1 MPDTATTRPRP
12 TALQIGGRIIGLV
25 LFAIPFIIEIPGLD
39 EPGERMLS
47 IFLLAIA
54 FWVTQAIPL
63 FATATLVILLQVL
76 LISSSA
82 ILPVTDEAAPAAE
95 YFAALANPVI
105 ILFLGGFLIA
115 DGAAKYGLDKNL
127 AAVFVKPFAGSA
139 RKLILGM
146 MLITTLLGAFM
157 SNTAT
162 TAAMF
167 AIVIPMLGIMPNA
180 KSKTA
185 LALSI
190 PLAANIG
197 GVITPVSTPPNAIAV
212 GILAANGFRVS
223 FVDWMMFSVPFM
235 LVLMAVVY
243 LLLIRMVPKG
253 EPVEFDAQ
261 ADFDRSPNA
270 IIFYVVAGATI
281 LMWMTEPVHGVA
293 ANVVGFIPVVLLIA
307 LEVMDGDD
315 IGALDWPVL
324 WLVAGGIALGDGIG
338 RTGLDRWLIGW
349 FDWST
354 MPRVAA
360 IAGLVFMAI
369 LLGNFISNS
378 AAANLLIPLAVGF
391 AATIGTSVYMLV
403 AILALASSLG
413 MTLPISTP
421 PNAIAFS
428 TGVVPLKQMAL
439 IGVVVGVVGGVLLA
453 FVMPWYWTLL
463 GRV

>member
-1 MPDTATTRPRP
+1 MPDTATKRPRP
-12 TALQIGGRIIGLV
+12 SALQVTGRVVGIV
-25 LFAIPFIIEIPGLD
+25 LFAIPFVMDVPGLD

-47 IFLLAIA
+47 IFLLAIV

-82 ILPVTDEAAPAAE
+82 ILPVTEDAAPAAD

-180 KSKTA
+180 RSKTA

-212 GILAANGFRVS
+212 GILAANGIRVS

-235 LVLMAVVY
+235 LVLLAGAYV
-243 LLLIRMVPKG
+243 LLIRMVPKG
-253 EPVEFDAQ
+253 EPVVFDAH
-261 ADFDRSPNA
+261 ADFDRSANA
-270 IIFYVVAGATI
+270 KIFYAVAGLTI
-281 LMWMTEPVHGVA
+281 LMWMTEPLHGVP
-293 ANVVGFIPVVLLIA
+293 ANVVGFIPVVLLIT
-307 LEVMDGDD
+307 LEVMDGED

-338 RTGLDRWLIGW
+338 RSGLDQWLLGW

-354 MPRVAA
+354 MPTIWA
-360 IAGLVFMAI
+360 IAGLVFLAI

-378 AAANLLIPLAVGF
+378 AAANLLVPLAVGF
-391 AATIGTSVYMLV
+391 ASTIGTSALMLV
-403 AILALASSLG
+403 VILALASSLG

-428 TGVVPLKQMAL
+428 TGVVPLKNMAML
-439 IGVVVGVVGGVLLA
+439 GVFVGVAGGLLLA
-453 FVMPWYWTLL
+453 FIMPWFWSLL
-463 GRV
+463 GLI